1 MLNRKNPRSIAV
13 QKITSIIL
21 NLAFLSLLFATFFFQ
36 FEFLLTTRVIL
47 IFFAI
52 GYLLIEIKKSYF
64 SKKMTLFIHF
74 AVVSMIALIIGIMM
88 DDATANYKNF
98 LIPVYAYILIMMMYK
113 ELRSIRETKSNLSS
127 N

>member
-1 MLNRKNPRSIAV
+1 M